1 MITEYMQFENSLSFA
16 KQLDEADM
24 LKKFRSQ
31 FIIPAIDG
39 QEQIYFLGNSL
50 GLQSKNIK
58 TELDKIL
65 EQWGKYGVEAFFMGE
80 NRWLDYHKQMRHP
93 LSKIVGAL
101 PHEITVM
108 NQLTVNLHLMMVSF
122 YQPVDKRK
130 KILCEEKAF
139 PSDQYMFETHARH
152 YGFDPHEVIV
162 EVKPRAGEQL
172 IRTEDILT
180 AIEKNKDELALV
192 FFSAVHYYTGQVLE
206 LREIV
211 KAPHAAGIFCGFD
224 LAHAAGNISLRLHEW
239 EVDFACW
246 CSYKYLNSGPG
257 GVGGVYIHE
266 RFHHDKNLKRFGGW
280 WGYDKAT
287 RFKMEKGFKPIPT
300 AEGWQLSTPSLLLY
314 ASHKA
319 ALDLF
324 EEAGWK
330 NLAAKRRLLINY
342 LWFILDEVNK
352 CTAQEFMAFIT
363 PRPDSYR
370 NGNGSGSQLS
380 MLMLKEGKQVFDEL
394 TKRGIIA
401 DWREPNVIRIAPV
414 PLYNTFEEVWRFGDI
429 MRSMLTDL
437 AKPAG

>member
-139 PSDQYMFETHARH
+139 PSDQYMISNAKLP
-152 YGFDPHEVIV
+152 G
-162 EVKPRAGEQL
+162 Q
-172 IRTEDILT
+172 
-180 AIEKNKDELALV
+180 
-192 FFSAVHYYTGQVLE
+192 FST
-206 LREIV
+206 
-211 KAPHAAGIFCGFD
+211 
-224 LAHAAGNISLRLHEW
+224 
-239 EVDFACW
+239 
-246 CSYKYLNSGPG
+246 
-257 GVGGVYIHE
+257 
-266 RFHHDKNLKRFGGW
+266 
-280 WGYDKAT
+280 
-287 RFKMEKGFKPIPT
+287 
-300 AEGWQLSTPSLLLY
+300 LLLPC
-314 ASHKA
+314 A
-319 ALDLF
+319 
-324 EEAGWK
+324 
-330 NLAAKRRLLINY
+330 RC
-342 LWFILDEVNK
+342 VNN
-352 CTAQEFMAFIT
+352 F
-363 PRPDSYR
+363 
-370 NGNGSGSQLS
+370 
-380 MLMLKEGKQVFDEL
+380 
-394 TKRGIIA
+394 
-401 DWREPNVIRIAPV
+401 PV
-414 PLYNTFEEVWRFGDI
+414 YH
-429 MRSMLTDL
+429 
-437 AKPAG
+437 